1 MDSRSCISA
10 TGEETLIVSRQ
21 GKYQMNPF
29 SFFMAGHH
37 FECARMRIHG
47 SISWSLNVA
56 AYRSAFSS
64 ISEPTFSTS
73 LPKPSIVLQ
82 PDKVNNANTLTN
94 TPINKL
100 FICSSS
106 SVVVIPRTPMA
117 LGNQGI
123 LLYAISVPDL
133 KGQEI

>member
-1 MDSRSCISA
+1 MDYRSCVSA
-10 TGEETLIVSRQ
+10 AGEETLIVSRQ

-29 SFFMAGHH
+29 SFLWQATISSVPG
-37 FECARMRIHG
+37 MRIHG
-47 SISWSLNVA
+47 SILWSLNVT

-106 SVVVIPRTPMA
+106 SVVVIPRTPIA
-117 LGNQGI
+117 LGSQGI
-123 LLYAISVPDL
+123 LPYAISVPDL